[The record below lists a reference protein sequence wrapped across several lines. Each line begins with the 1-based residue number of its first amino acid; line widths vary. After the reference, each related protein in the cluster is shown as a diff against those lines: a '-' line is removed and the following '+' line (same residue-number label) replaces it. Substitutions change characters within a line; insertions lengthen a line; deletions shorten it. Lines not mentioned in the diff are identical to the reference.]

1 MGMDVHAIYAVRKD
15 NIIIPVE
22 DFEPFI
28 SDGFRNSE
36 FFQNTMINGVAYES
50 NELPKVLIGRSFF
63 IKEDWYYDVIFPKED
78 ENWMF
83 GIRVTN
89 LKAWDDIFDE
99 YCRESEKTL
108 LSLEVY
114 EKLLDMGVTFPADFN
129 YDIIED
135 KENEAAIRISQR
147 IIAEMLKVKYE
158 YNIDND
164 EDVLFIYGF
173 DW

>member
-1 MGMDVHAIYAVRKD
+1 MGMDIHGIYAIRKGN
-15 NIIIPVE
+15 NITPIE
-22 DFEPFI
+22 DIEPFL

-36 FFQNTMINGVAYES
+36 FFRNTMINGVAYES
-50 NELPKVLIGRSFF
+50 DKLPDILIGRKFF
-63 IKEDWYYDVIFPKED
+63 KKGNLYHDVVFPEEG

-89 LKAWDDIFDE
+89 LKAWDSIFDE
-99 YCRESEKTL
+99 YCREDEKSI
-108 LSLEVY
+108 LSSEVY

-129 YDIIED
+129 YDVVKDE
-135 KENEAAIRISQR
+135 ENEHAIHIIQR